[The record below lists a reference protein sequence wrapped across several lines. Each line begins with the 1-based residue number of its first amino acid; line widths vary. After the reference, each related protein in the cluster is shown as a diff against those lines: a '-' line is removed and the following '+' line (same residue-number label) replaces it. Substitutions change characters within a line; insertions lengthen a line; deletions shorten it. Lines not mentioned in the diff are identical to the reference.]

1 MFKLIGFIVAA
12 VPVVLFLRA
21 LFGKSIKRSQAVA
34 DFKRQVD
41 YVVWAI
47 LFLIACGI
55 VYSLARL
62 IFDMHL

>member
-1 MFKLIGFIVAA
+1 MLKLIAFIVAA
-12 VPVVLFLRA
+12 IPIVLLVKAIF
-21 LFGKSIKRSQAVA
+21 FGKSGKNAKALA

-47 LFLIACGI
+47 LVIVACGI

-62 IFDMHL
+62 VLS